1 MAPKNS
7 QTAIS
12 AFSAPNSE
20 LTGLVQAVE
29 SVLRDYHQQEPAFPI
44 TPEDEDI
51 PQLCGYRS
59 EYGGNFSELENR
71 IGNKLVDTAY
81 SPHSDYTVTLEE
93 LSEMI
98 SEGNYSLPVVELHAD
113 YFDKAEYMVQPGQF
127 MENETPF
134 IVPVGVEEG
143 QVLYWDPLAD
153 FYFGGE
159 EDTRE
164 RTLSDTT
171 FLNLWSDASKMNWT
185 FWIAR
190 GEQSTLSGF
199 QAVDA

>member
-1 MAPKNS
+1 M
-7 QTAIS
+7 I
-12 AFSAPNSE
+12 
-20 LTGLVQAVE
+20 QAVE
-29 SVLRDYHQQEPAFPI
+29 SILGEYYHREPGFPLN
-44 TPEDEDI
+44 PEAEDV

-59 EYGGNFSELENR
+59 EYGGNFSELEDR

-81 SPHSDYTVTLEE
+81 SPHSDYTVTMEE
-93 LSEMI
+93 LSEI
-98 SEGNYSLPVVELHAD
+98 VNETNYSLPLVELHPD
-113 YFDKAEYMVQPGQF
+113 YFDTAEYMVQPGQF
-127 MENETPF
+127 MENEIPF
-134 IVPVGVEEG
+134 VVPVGVEED

-153 FYFGGE
+153 FYFGEE

-199 QAVDA
+199 QAVDT